1 MKLVIAEKPS
11 VAKTIAKVIGA
22 SKHNDGYL
30 SGGGYAVSW
39 CFGHLAELAQAESYN
54 ESYSKW
60 KYDDLPIIPDTWQ
73 YTVSE
78 DKRKQFEII
87 SNLMHDKSVT
97 EVINACDAGREGELI
112 FRTVFNLSG
121 CKKPMKRLWISSM
134 EDAAIRDGF
143 NNLRPGSAY
152 DNLYLAALCRS
163 KADWLVG
170 INATRLFSVLYH
182 RTLNVGRVVSPTLA
196 MIVQRE
202 AEIKAFKSESF
213 YKVFLDFDGF
223 KAESERFAD
232 EESAAAVAQ
241 ICNNEEAVVKAVER
255 KEKSEKAP
263 TLYDLTTLQREA
275 NRTLGYTAQQ
285 TLDYLQSLY
294 EKKLCTYPRTDS
306 KFLTEDMKNSVDE
319 IVAISTDVLGLMSPK
334 SVNRDKI
341 CNNKKV
347 SDHHAII
354 LTKSVKNTD
363 THPLLAGEQEI
374 LKLIAKRTLCAVS
387 EPYVYTETSVVIC
400 CRGMEFNAKGKSV
413 ISLGWKVFVKTD
425 EEDNSLPELS
435 EGQSLITNYISVK
448 EGKTT
453 PPKHFTEDTILS
465 AMENAGANDI
475 PDEAFSG
482 YPAQAGL
489 RGEKE
494 EQQSGV
500 DTRQTAG
507 VTERRLFRR
516 GLGTPATRAAIIEKL
531 VSAGFVTRIK
541 GQKTIN
547 LIPEGIGASLITIL
561 PEELQSPLLT
571 AQWEQQLLLI
581 EKGEI
586 NPDDFMSAIE
596 DMVNTL
602 VRDYKVIDGAE
613 VLFPSGREVV
623 GKCPRCGSN
632 VTESKK
638 GYFCEKNN
646 CRFALWKDN
655 RFLTSKRVSLSSKM
669 AEKLLKDGKA
679 YVSGIY
685 SEKTG
690 KKYDAFIVM
699 TDDGIKTTFGLDFTK
714 GGALNGR

>member
-22 SKHNDGYL
+22 TKHNDGYL
-30 SGGGYAVSW
+30 SGDGYAVSW

-54 ESYSKW
+54 ESYGKW
-60 KYDDLPIIPDTWQ
+60 KHSDLPIIPDTWQ
-73 YTVSE
+73 YAVSE

-112 FRTVFNLSG
+112 FRTVFNLAG
-121 CKKPMKRLWISSM
+121 CSKPMKRLWISSM
-134 EDAAIRDGF
+134 EDTAIKDGF
-143 NNLRPGSAY
+143 NNLRPGSEY
-152 DNLYLAALCRS
+152 DALYNAALCRS

-202 AEIKAFKSESF
+202 AEIKAFKSEPF
-213 YKVFLDFDGF
+213 YKLFLDFDGF

-306 KFLTEDMKNSVDE
+306 KFLTEDMKNTVNE
-319 IVAISTDVLGLMSPK
+319 IVAISADVLGLMSPNSINK
-334 SVNRDKI
+334 DKV

-363 THPLLAGEQEI
+363 THSLLAGEQEI

-387 EPYVYTETSVVIC
+387 EPYVYTETSAVIC
-400 CRGMEFNAKGKSV
+400 CGGKEFNAKGKSV
-413 ISLGWKVFVKTD
+413 INLGWKAFVKTD
-425 EEDNSLPELS
+425 EEDNNLPKLS
-435 EGQSLITNYISVK
+435 EGQMLITNYISVK

-465 AMENAGANDI
+465 AMKNAGANDI
-475 PDEAFSG
+475 PDEA
-482 YPAQAGL
+482 
-489 RGEKE
+489 
-494 EQQSGV
+494 
-500 DTRQTAG
+500 
-507 VTERRLFRR
+507 ERK

-531 VSAGFVTRIK
+531 VSVGFVTRTK
-541 GQKTIN
+541 GQKNVN

-632 VTESKK
+632 VAESKK

-699 TDDGIKTTFGLDFTK
+699 TDDGTKTTFGLDFTK
-714 GGALNGR
+714 GGTLNG

>member
-22 SKHNDGYL
+22 TKHNDGYL
-30 SGGGYAVSW
+30 SGDGYAVSW

-54 ESYSKW
+54 ESYGKW
-60 KYDDLPIIPDTWQ
+60 KHSDLPIIPDTWQ
-73 YTVSE
+73 YAVSE

-112 FRTVFNLSG
+112 FRTVFNLAG
-121 CKKPMKRLWISSM
+121 CSKPMKRLWISSM
-134 EDAAIRDGF
+134 EDTAIKDGF
-143 NNLRPGSAY
+143 NNLRPGSEY
-152 DNLYLAALCRS
+152 DALYNAALCRS

-202 AEIKAFKSESF
+202 AEIKAFKSEPF
-213 YKVFLDFDGF
+213 YKLFLDFDGF

-306 KFLTEDMKNSVDE
+306 KFLTEDMKNTVNE
-319 IVAISTDVLGLMSPK
+319 IVAISADVLGLMSPNSINK
-334 SVNRDKI
+334 DKV

-363 THPLLAGEQEI
+363 THSLLAGEQEI

-387 EPYVYTETSVVIC
+387 EPYVYTETSAVIC
-400 CRGMEFNAKGKSV
+400 CGGKEFNAKGKSV
-413 ISLGWKVFVKTD
+413 INLGWKAFVKTD
-425 EEDNSLPELS
+425 EEDNNPTKLS

-507 VTERRLFRR
+507 VTERSLFRR

-531 VSAGFVTRIK
+531 VSVGFVTRTK
-541 GQKTIN
+541 GQKN
-547 LIPEGIGASLITIL
+547 VHLIPEGIGASLITIL

-596 DMVNTL
+596 NMVNTL

-699 TDDGIKTTFGLDFTK
+699 TDDGTKTTFGLDFTK
-714 GGALNGR
+714 GGTLNG

>member
-73 YTVSE
+73 YAVSE

-112 FRTVFNLSG
+112 FRNVYNLTG
-121 CKKPMKRLWISSM
+121 CQKPMKRLWISSM
-134 EDAAIRDGF
+134 EDTAIKDGF
-143 NNLRPGSAY
+143 NNLRPGSEY
-152 DNLYLAALCRS
+152 DALYNAALCRS

-202 AEIKAFKSESF
+202 AEIKAFKSEPF

-223 KAESERFAD
+223 KAESERFD
-232 EESAAAVAQ
+232 NEESAAAVAQ

-319 IVAISTDVLGLMSPK
+319 IVTISADVLGLVSPN
-334 SVNRDKI
+334 SIDKDKV

-363 THPLLAGEQEI
+363 THSLLAGEQEI

-387 EPYVYTETSVVIC
+387 EPYVYTETSAVVC
-400 CRGMEFNAKGKSV
+400 CGGKEFTAKGKSL
-413 ISLGWKVFVKTD
+413 INLGWKAFVKTD
-425 EEDNSLPELS
+425 EEDNSLPKLS

-475 PDEAFSG
+475 PDEA
-482 YPAQAGL
+482 
-489 RGEKE
+489 
-494 EQQSGV
+494 
-500 DTRQTAG
+500 
-507 VTERRLFRR
+507 ERK

-531 VSAGFVTRIK
+531 VSVGFVKRTK
-541 GQKTIN
+541 GQKTVN

-596 DMVNTL
+596 NMVNTL

-613 VLFPSGREVV
+613 VLFPSEREVV

-699 TDDGIKTTFGLDFTK
+699 TDDGTKTTFGLDFTK

>member
-60 KYDDLPIIPDTWQ
+60 KYDDLPIIPDAWQ
-73 YTVSE
+73 YAVSE

-87 SNLMHDKSVT
+87 SSLMHDESIT

-112 FRTVFNLSG
+112 FRNVYNLTG
-121 CKKPMKRLWISSM
+121 CQKPMKRLWISSM
-134 EDAAIRDGF
+134 EDTAIRDGF
-143 NNLRPGSAY
+143 NNLRPGSEY
-152 DNLYLAALCRS
+152 DALYNAALCRS

-182 RTLNVGRVVSPTLA
+182 RTLNVGRVISPTLA

-202 AEIKAFKSESF
+202 AEIKAFKSEPF

-223 KAESERFAD
+223 IAESGRFAD

-306 KFLTEDMKNSVDE
+306 KFLTEDMKNTVNE
-319 IVAISTDVLGLMSPK
+319 IVAISADVLGLMSPNSINK
-334 SVNRDKI
+334 DKV

-363 THPLLAGEQEI
+363 THSLLAGEQEI

-387 EPYVYTETSVVIC
+387 EPYVYTETSAVIC
-400 CRGMEFNAKGKSV
+400 CGGKEFNAKGKSV
-413 ISLGWKVFVKTD
+413 INLGWKAFVKTD
-425 EEDNSLPELS
+425 EEDNNLPKLS
-435 EGQSLITNYISVK
+435 EGQMLITNYISVK

-475 PDEAFSG
+475 PDEA
-482 YPAQAGL
+482 
-489 RGEKE
+489 
-494 EQQSGV
+494 
-500 DTRQTAG
+500 
-507 VTERRLFRR
+507 ERK

-531 VSAGFVTRIK
+531 VSVGFVTRTK
-541 GQKTIN
+541 GQKNVN

-632 VTESKK
+632 VAESKK

-699 TDDGIKTTFGLDFTK
+699 TDDGTKTTFGLDFTK
-714 GGALNGR
+714 GGTLNG

>member
-22 SKHNDGYL
+22 TKHNDGYL

-73 YTVSE
+73 YAVSE

-87 SNLMHDKSVT
+87 SNLIHDKSVT

-112 FRTVFNLSG
+112 FRTVFNLAG
-121 CKKPMKRLWISSM
+121 CSKPMKRLWISSM
-134 EDAAIRDGF
+134 EDTAIKDGF
-143 NNLRPGSAY
+143 NNLRPGSEY
-152 DNLYLAALCRS
+152 DALYNAALCRS

-182 RTLNVGRVVSPTLA
+182 RTFNVGRVISPTLA

-202 AEIKAFKSESF
+202 AEIKAFKSEPF

-255 KEKSEKAP
+255 KEKNEKAP

-319 IVAISTDVLGLMSPK
+319 IVTISADVLNLVSPN
-334 SVNRDKI
+334 SIDKDKV

-363 THPLLAGEQEI
+363 THSLLAGEQEI

-387 EPYVYTETSVVIC
+387 EPYVYTETSAVIC
-400 CRGMEFNAKGKSV
+400 CGGKEFNAKGKSV
-413 ISLGWKVFVKTD
+413 INLGWKAFVKTD
-425 EEDNSLPELS
+425 EEDNNLPKLS
-435 EGQSLITNYISVK
+435 EGQLLITNYISVK

-475 PDEAFSG
+475 PDEA
-482 YPAQAGL
+482 
-489 RGEKE
+489 
-494 EQQSGV
+494 
-500 DTRQTAG
+500 
-507 VTERRLFRR
+507 ERK
-516 GLGTPATRAAIIEKL
+516 GLGTPATRASIIEKL
-531 VSAGFVTRIK
+531 VSVGFVTRTK
-541 GQKTIN
+541 GQKN
-547 LIPEGIGASLITIL
+547 VHLIPEGIGASLITIL

-596 DMVNTL
+596 NMVNTL

-613 VLFPSGREVV
+613 VLFPSEREVV

-699 TDDGIKTTFGLDFTK
+699 TDDGTKTTFGLDFTK
-714 GGALNGR
+714 GGTLNG

>member
-22 SKHNDGYL
+22 TKHNDGYL
-30 SGGGYAVSW
+30 SGDGYAVSW

-73 YTVSE
+73 YAVSE

-112 FRTVFNLSG
+112 FRTVFNLAG
-121 CKKPMKRLWISSM
+121 CSKPMKRLWISSM
-134 EDAAIRDGF
+134 EDTAIKDGF
-143 NNLRPGSAY
+143 NNLRPGSEY
-152 DNLYLAALCRS
+152 DALYNAALCRS

-202 AEIKAFKSESF
+202 AEIKAFKSEPF
-213 YKVFLDFDGF
+213 YKLFLDFDGF

-306 KFLTEDMKNSVDE
+306 KFLTEDMKNTVNE
-319 IVAISTDVLGLMSPK
+319 IVAISADVLGLMSPN
-334 SVNRDKI
+334 SIDKDKV

-363 THPLLAGEQEI
+363 THSLLAGEQEI

-387 EPYVYTETSVVIC
+387 EPYVYTETSAVIC
-400 CRGMEFNAKGKSV
+400 CGGKEFNAKGKSV
-413 ISLGWKVFVKTD
+413 INLGWKAFVKTD
-425 EEDNSLPELS
+425 EEDNNLPKLS
-435 EGQSLITNYISVK
+435 EGQMLITNYISVK

-475 PDEAFSG
+475 PDEA
-482 YPAQAGL
+482 
-489 RGEKE
+489 
-494 EQQSGV
+494 
-500 DTRQTAG
+500 
-507 VTERRLFRR
+507 ERK

-531 VSAGFVTRIK
+531 VSVGFVTRTK
-541 GQKTIN
+541 GQKNVN

-632 VTESKK
+632 VAESKK

-655 RFLTSKRVSLSSKM
+655 RFLTSKRVSLSSKL

-699 TDDGIKTTFGLDFTK
+699 TDDGTKTTFGLDFTK
-714 GGALNGR
+714 GGTLNG